1 MTIGSFSCILDV
13 SLTFISEN
21 VMGQK
26 KKFRQISERIK
37 DLVTCTLEMEHVK
50 DLKKIGVFI
59 HVFDKKTGYLL
70 IGKCFGLLNL
80 DMSDEYSSISQK
92 KAVWLYLHPWAT
104 SSLESNGEVPPG
116 AISGRKYVVSVSA
129 GLEPGDES
137 ALAILV
143 LAELERKRKDFYRR
157 NIYIAKAQ
165 CKNELFDILDFL
177 ETVFDWNLF
186 PQFDID

>member
-1 MTIGSFSCILDV
+1 
-13 SLTFISEN
+13 

-26 KKFRQISERIK
+26 KKFKQISERIK
-37 DLVTCTLEMEHVK
+37 DLITRTLEMEHVK

-59 HVFDKKTGYLL
+59 HVFDKKTGNLL
-70 IGKCFGLLNL
+70 IGKTFGLLTL
-80 DMSDEYSSISQK
+80 DMCDEYSGISQK

-116 AISGRKYVVSVSA
+116 AISGRRHVVSVSA
-129 GLEPGDES
+129 GLESGDES
-137 ALAILV
+137 ALAVLV
-143 LAELERKRKDFYRR
+143 LSELERKRKDFYRR
-157 NIYIAKAQ
+157 NIYIAKAE

-186 PQFDID
+186 PNFDID